1 LRIVSKIILL
11 ILIGGFAFA
20 ESDESQI
27 KKSIRT
33 LYPEGRIAFRSEID
47 WTTNVEN
54 AWSLKEVSLGNE
66 NAKGVLDFTAKFE
79 TEDKKEKYASG
90 KVSISVYKKTWI
102 PNKRI
107 RPGEQLNR
115 ADFKLTETDI
125 ASGLYREYRGI
136 FLPLEIEFEKL
147 QARGTLIEGTPALMT
162 AIEKIPD
169 IRRGENIRVI
179 ITTGT
184 LQVTTHGVAQEPG
197 LIGGQIR
204 ILTNTGKK
212 ELVGS
217 LKSDKSVEVAL

>member
-54 AWSLKEVSLGNE
+54 AWSLK
-66 NAKGVLDFTAKFE
+66 
-79 TEDKKEKYASG
+79 EDKKEKYASG